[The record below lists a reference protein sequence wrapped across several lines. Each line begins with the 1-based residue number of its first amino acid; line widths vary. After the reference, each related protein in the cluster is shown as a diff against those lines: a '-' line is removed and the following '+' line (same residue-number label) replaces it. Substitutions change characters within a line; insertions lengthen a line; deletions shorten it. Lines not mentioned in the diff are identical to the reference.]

1 MLVFRRGQLCESHDR
16 CYQCLF
22 VNCFSPL
29 DALDLPAFLGAKS
42 TRETAKE
49 NFSAALE
56 EYYVTGLTQ
65 AMRTDPR
72 NTSRARGAR
81 FKAYEAAI
89 VATLNMAHAHR
100 NDILKKMDDAN
111 SRWDRHYK

>member
-1 MLVFRRGQLCESHDR
+1 
-16 CYQCLF
+16 
-22 VNCFSPL
+22 
-29 DALDLPAFLGAKS
+29 
-42 TRETAKE
+42 
-49 NFSAALE
+49 
-56 EYYVTGLTQ
+56 
-65 AMRTDPR
+65 MRTDPR